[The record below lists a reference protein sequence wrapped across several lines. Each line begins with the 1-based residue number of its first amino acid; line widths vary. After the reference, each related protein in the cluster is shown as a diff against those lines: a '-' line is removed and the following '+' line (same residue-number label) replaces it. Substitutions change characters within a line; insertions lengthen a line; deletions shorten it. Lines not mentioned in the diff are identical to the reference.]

1 MNLLHRG
8 RLLLLAALMVL
19 LSGCATVSNRGDP
32 LEPMNRKIF
41 AFNEAVDEHV
51 LKPVATVYADFMPK
65 PVRDGVDNFF
75 NNIKDAW
82 SAVNLILQ
90 GRIEDGLRDMM
101 RFGTNSVFGFFGI
114 ADPAT
119 EMGLERHGEDF
130 GQTLGKWGV
139 PPGAYIVWPILGP
152 STVRDSI
159 GLPVDQAA
167 SPDFLTKPVRARNQL
182 TALRVVNARSNLLG
196 ASQVLD
202 DIVLDKYTFIRDGYL
217 QRRRSLVYDGNPP
230 DGPEERYDL
239 EPSDTGADAKEGHA
253 KPPGAPA
260 SAASAPQGAQK

>member
-1 MNLLHRG
+1 MSLVHGG
-8 RLLLLAALMVL
+8 RLLLMAASMAL

-41 AFNEAVDEHV
+41 AFNEAVDEHL
-51 LKPVATVYADFMPK
+51 LKPVATAYADFVPR
-65 PVRDGVDNFF
+65 PVRNGVDNFF

-82 SAVNLILQ
+82 SAVNLFLQ
-90 GRIEDGLRDMM
+90 GRVQDGLSDMM

-119 EMGLERHGEDF
+119 ELGLERHGEDF

-167 SPDFLTKPVRARNQL
+167 SPDFLTSPTRVRNQL

-217 QRRRSLVYDGNPP
+217 QRRRSLVHDGNPP
-230 DGPEERYDL
+230 EEEGERYDL
-239 EPSDTGADAKEGHA
+239 EPSDTGADAKGA
-253 KPPGAPA
+253 VPAAQPGSSPA
-260 SAASAPQGAQK
+260 SAPPAAQK

>member
-1 MNLLHRG
+1 MNLLRRG
-8 RLLLLAALMVL
+8 RLLLLAAFVVL
-19 LSGCATVSNRGDP
+19 LAGCATVSNRGDP

-41 AFNEAVDEHV
+41 AFNEAVDEHL
-51 LKPVATVYADFMPK
+51 LKPVATVYADFVPR
-65 PVRDGVDNFF
+65 PVRNGVDNFF

-82 SAVNLILQ
+82 SAVNLFLQ
-90 GRIEDGLRDMM
+90 GRIEDGLQDMM

-114 ADPAT
+114 ADVAS
-119 EMGLERHGEDF
+119 EIGWERHGEDF
-130 GQTLGKWGV
+130 GQTLGKWGL

-167 SPDFLTKPVRARNQL
+167 SPDFLTSPVRDRNVL

-202 DIVLDKYTFIRDGYL
+202 DIVLDKYTFVRDAYL
-217 QRRRSLVYDGNPP
+217 QRRRSLVYDGAPP
-230 DGPEERYDL
+230 DGPDERYDL
-239 EPSDTGADAKEGHA
+239 DPADAA
-253 KPPGAPA
+253 ADTKPRAAEPASAPA
-260 SAASAPQGAQK
+260 SAASAP

>member
-1 MNLLHRG
+1 MSLLHGG
-8 RLLLLAALMVL
+8 RLLLLAASMTL

-41 AFNEAVDEHV
+41 AFNEAVDEHL
-51 LKPVATVYADFMPK
+51 LKPVATAYADFVPR
-65 PVRDGVDNFF
+65 PVRNGVDNFF

-82 SAVNLILQ
+82 SAVNLFLQ
-90 GRIEDGLRDMM
+90 GRIQDGLNDMM

-167 SPDFLTKPVRARNQL
+167 SPDFLTSPTRVRNQL

-202 DIVLDKYTFIRDGYL
+202 DIVLDKYTFVRDGYL

-230 DGPEERYDL
+230 DEEGERYDL
-239 EPSDTGADAKEGHA
+239 EPSDTGGDAKGA
-253 KPPGAPA
+253 APAAQPPSAPA
-260 SAASAPQGAQK
+260 SAPRESRK